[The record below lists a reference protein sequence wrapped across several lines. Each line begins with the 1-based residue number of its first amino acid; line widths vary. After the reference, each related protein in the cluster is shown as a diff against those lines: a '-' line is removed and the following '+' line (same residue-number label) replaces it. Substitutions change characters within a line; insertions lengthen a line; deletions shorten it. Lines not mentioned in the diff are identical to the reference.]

1 MRVIETIV
9 NAARKEQ
16 AIAASAIYNTTMKS
30 ILTELSSMRGKYGS
44 AGE

>member
-9 NAARKEQ
+9 NAARKQ
-16 AIAASAIYNTTMKS
+16 AIATSAIYNTTMKS